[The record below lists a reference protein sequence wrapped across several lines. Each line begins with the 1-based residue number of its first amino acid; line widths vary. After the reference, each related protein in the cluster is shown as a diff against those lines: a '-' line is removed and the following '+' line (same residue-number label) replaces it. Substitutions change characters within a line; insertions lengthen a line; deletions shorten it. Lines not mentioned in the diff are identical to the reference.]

1 MPEQILVTAVPFEFT
16 SEFWSDHGEWGAR
29 ALAILGEPV
38 PDPALAERIASEAQL
53 PLEDRRALLIRS
65 RDLPDWRRPPPQ
77 DESSF
82 DTGDPEVPIYQRTG
96 LDLGVG
102 NFYRYEHGIRFRI
115 DALQPDPGGG
125 VVTGDDAMN
134 LSFRIRPDL
143 PHRIRL
149 LAFTEPGGTL
159 LTNTAHF
166 GSYPDDADTLWLAG
180 GGSGGGRRN
189 SGRSAWGEYFIMPH
203 PPGATLTLIASYP
216 EFDIPPSG
224 VVITD
229 LE

>member
-1 MPEQILVTAVPFEFT
+1 MPFEFA
-16 SEFWSDHGEWGAR
+16 SDMWSDHGEWGAR

-38 PDPALAERIASEAQL
+38 PDPALAERIARETQL

-82 DTGDPEVPIYQRTG
+82 DTDDPEVRIYQRAG

-102 NFYRYEHGIRFRI
+102 NFRRYVHGIRFRI
-115 DALQPDPGGG
+115 EALAPDSGGI
-125 VVTGDDAMN
+125 VTGADVMN

-180 GGSGGGRRN
+180 GGSGVRHRRGGI
-189 SGRSAWGEYFIMPH
+189 SAWGEYFITPH
-203 PPGATLTLIASYP
+203 PPAATMTLIASYP
-216 EFDIPPSG
+216 EFGIPPSG